1 MRKSVFLFLLLVI
14 PGTAQAQI
22 SGIAEA
28 VAGDVLRVNGVTVHL
43 HGIAAP
49 EPGRMCRANNKS
61 YPCGHVAKTAL
72 MDLVF
77 GGTVSCRLR
86 KQTKAGLPEAD
97 CQSGGFDIAANMVH
111 TGWAVAD
118 PATGKKYAIIE
129 ARARKARRGLW
140 RGEFSLS
147 GHGN

>member
-1 MRKSVFLFLLLVI
+1 MRKSVFLFLLLAI

-22 SGIAEA
+22 SGVADA
-28 VAGDVLRVNGVTVHL
+28 VAGDLLRVNGVTVHL

-49 EPGRMCRANNKS
+49 KPGRMCRAKNKP

-77 GGTVSCRLR
+77 GGTVTCRLR
-86 KQTKAGLPEAD
+86 KQTKAGLREAD

-118 PATGKKYAIIE
+118 PVTGQKYVTIE
-129 ARARKARRGLW
+129 ARARKAGRGLW

-147 GHGN
+147 GRSN